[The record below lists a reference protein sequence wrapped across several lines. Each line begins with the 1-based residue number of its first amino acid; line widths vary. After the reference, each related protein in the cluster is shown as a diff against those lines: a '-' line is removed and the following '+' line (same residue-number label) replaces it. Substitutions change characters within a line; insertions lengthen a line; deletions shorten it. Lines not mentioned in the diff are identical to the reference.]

1 MSKAND
7 VRATGRPTEAEIS
20 ARAFELYL
28 RRGSV
33 PGHEMDDWLQ
43 AEAELVAESVNDRGG
58 KTGSAGNEQPAVRR
72 RNGRRE
78 AVPTAPSSR
87 RV

>member
-7 VRATGRPTEAEIS
+7 DRATGRPTEEEIS

-43 AEAELVAESVNDRGG
+43 AEAELVAESVNNRGS
-58 KTGSAGNEQPAVRR
+58 KTGNAGSDQPAVRK

-78 AVPTAPSSR
+78 AVPSVPSSR

>member
-7 VRATGRPTEAEIS
+7 ARATARPTETEIS

-33 PGHEMDDWLQ
+33 SGHELDDWLQ
-43 AEAELVAESVNDRGG
+43 AEAELRPPVV
-58 KTGSAGNEQPAVRR
+58 
-72 RNGRRE
+72 RE
-78 AVPTAPSSR
+78 ADE
-87 RV
+87 

>member
-7 VRATGRPTEAEIS
+7 ARATGRPTEADIS

-33 PGHEMDDWLQ
+33 SGHELDDWLQ
-43 AEAELVAESVNDRGG
+43 AEAELVAESVNGG
-58 KTGSAGNEQPAVRR
+58 RKTSDAGNDQPAVRK

-78 AVPTAPSSR
+78 AVPSVPSSR

>member
-7 VRATGRPTEAEIS
+7 ARVTGRPTEEEIS

-28 RRGSV
+28 QRGSV
-33 PGHEMDDWLQ
+33 PGHEVDDWLQ
-43 AEAELVAESVNDRGG
+43 AEAELVADSANNRGG
-58 KTGSAGNEQPAVRR
+58 STSDAGNDQPAVRR

-78 AVPTAPSSR
+78 ATPSVPPSR

>member
-7 VRATGRPTEAEIS
+7 ARATGRPTEAEIS

-28 RRGSV
+28 QRGSV
-33 PGHEMDDWLQ
+33 PGYELDDWLQ
-43 AEAELVAESVNDRGG
+43 AEAELVSQAVNAGG
-58 KTGSAGNEQPAVRR
+58 RKANSDEQPSVRR

-78 AVPTAPSSR
+78 AVPAVPSSR